1 MALKPLLNFGPLAG
15 IPLPFAGHSNA
26 AGDGHI
32 MDFDRELKPVRLR
45 GLFVTVDQSKT
56 LLAPG

>member
-1 MALKPLLNFGPLAG
+1 MRKPLLNFGPLAG

-26 AGDGHI
+26 AGDRH
-32 MDFDRELKPVRLR
+32 MVDFDRELKPARL
-45 GLFVTVDQSKT
+45 LSMFVTVDKSKT

>member
-1 MALKPLLNFGPLAG
+1 MALKPFLNFGPLAG

-26 AGDGHI
+26 AGDGH
-32 MDFDRELKPVRLR
+32 MVNFDRELKPVRLR